1 MTKEPTKEELQ
12 AELRMIKA
20 EQEQLKKQIVDL
32 GRHAAICQ
40 RQILDLAPSA
50 ARIDAR
56 TMK

>member
-1 MTKEPTKEELQ
+1 
-12 AELRMIKA
+12 MIKA